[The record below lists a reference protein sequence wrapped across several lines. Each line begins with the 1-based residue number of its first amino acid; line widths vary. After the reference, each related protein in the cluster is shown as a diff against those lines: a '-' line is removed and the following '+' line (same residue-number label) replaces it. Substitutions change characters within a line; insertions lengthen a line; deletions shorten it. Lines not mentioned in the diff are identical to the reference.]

1 MPYYDAPSNDVQR
14 LAFLQRAY
22 ATGLQDVA
30 AGAGL
35 VNQETLDALAA
46 FLPGFQAAMGA
57 VSARLGAR
65 AKETQERVEAVEQVK
80 LYTRDLWEVVKRRV
94 RRLNQPAAVLSF
106 YQLPLDGSVPNPT
119 TQEDWLALAAQVVG
133 GDAEAVAAGYPATV
147 SPSAAELQA
156 VLAAAVSEAAD
167 VTAADRAYDLAQA
180 AVAALRSQADGLL
193 EEVMADLRYRLRK
206 LDAPSQRRIMRTYG
220 ARFRYLPGEPVDPDD
235 PGTPEDETPIE
246 TL

>member
-14 LAFLQRAY
+14 LAFLQRAH

-35 VNQETLDALAA
+35 VNQETLDAIAA

-65 AKETQERVEAVEQVK
+65 AKETQERLEAIERVK

-94 RRLNQPAAVLSF
+94 RRLDQPAAVLSF
-106 YQLPLDGSVPNPT
+106 YRLPLDGTVPNPT
-119 TQEDWLALAAQVVG
+119 TQEDWLAMAAQVVG
-133 GDAEAVAAGYPATV
+133 GDTEAVAAGYPAMV
-147 SPSAAELQA
+147 NPSAAELQA
-156 VLAAAVSEAAD
+156 VLDAALSEAAD
-167 VTAADRAYDLAQA
+167 VAAADRAYDQAQA
-180 AVAALRSQADGLL
+180 AVAALRPQADELL

-206 LDAPSQRRIMRTYG
+206 EDAPSQRRVMRTYG
-220 ARFRYLPGEPVDPDD
+220 ARFRYLPGEPLDSDDTPVD
-235 PGTPEDETPIE
+235 EV
-246 TL
+246 